1 MKEHTGCMRHGKVHL
16 KSSESQ
22 VKDSGQEN
30 CPLKHEE
37 RSRVA
42 GRGKDDPGT
51 LSDSDDVHLF

>member
-1 MKEHTGCMRHGKVHL
+1 MRHGKVHL